1 MSIFELIANAIN
13 EDGVLPNHFHLPD
26 EHPEGKGLKFAP
38 GALDGIAFY
47 HGLGPN
53 DEEKEFE
60 NLISAIK
67 SASDGDKE
75 AAFSYAYEFADRGMM
90 LHHIDNMQKYLIDNE
105 AELNTKNIAD
115 FAIDLMYDG
124 EKKEAVKLGLA
135 ILELFDTNQTEMY
148 KEPIRLLAK
157 YDEFTL
163 SAAFHM
169 RNWDNASREMFEA
182 VKCVH
187 DWGRIHIVRMWEPE
201 NEEMEEWLIKNGVKN
216 GVAEYSGL
224 DCFEKVHYMDRLKKD
239 MSLEIYRGMSD
250 ILSDLLMEGPVPGIS
265 AIENKQELFKEFL
278 NASKKRNDLDAA
290 DYRGLLDLM
299 YYCEDSDENYA
310 EFFDEIK
317 QIFESEC
324 FAEKMRTALEK
335 HQCLHMARE
344 LGFEYQPYAY
354 EMVCEDCLENAWWAS
369 TLILDDYRADEIY
382 EMMNKAIDLDKLA
395 SGSSDSLFPEGL
407 YQGPDAAELIL
418 QALDEKV
425 GADIPLVKAALLAS
439 VTRTRNRAI
448 NVIESW
454 MKITS
459 KPIDEI
465 SVELA
470 EHIRNILDDEVV
482 DDVKQRMINVL
493 NNDIREEE
501 NVD

>member
-1 MSIFELIANAIN
+1 MSIFELIANALN
-13 EDGVLPNHFHLPD
+13 EDGMLPEHFHLPD
-26 EHPEGKGLKFAP
+26 ERPEEKGMKFAP

-47 HGLGPN
+47 HGLGPSN
-53 DEEKEFE
+53 AEKEFE
-60 NLISAIK
+60 SLVGAIK
-67 SASDGDKE
+67 AASDGDKKS
-75 AAFSYAYEFADRGMM
+75 AFSYVYEFADNGMM

-239 MSLEIYRGMSD
+239 MSSEIYRGMAA
-250 ILSDLLMEGPVPGIS
+250 IMSDLLMEGPVPGIS
-265 AIENKQELFKEFL
+265 AIENKQELFREFL
-278 NASKKRNDLDAA
+278 YITKKRTDLEAG

-299 YYCEDSDENYA
+299 HYCEDSDKNCA
-310 EFFDEIK
+310 EFYGEIK
-317 QIFESEC
+317 QIFESES
-324 FAEKMRTALEK
+324 FSEKMKAALEK
-335 HQCLHMARE
+335 HECFQMARE

-354 EMVCEDCLENAWWAS
+354 EMVCEDCLKNAWWAS
-369 TLILDDYRADEIY
+369 MLVLDDYRADEIY

-395 SGSSDSLFPEGL
+395 AGSSDKLFPEGL
-407 YQGPDAAELIL
+407 YQGPDAAEFIL

-439 VTRTRNRAI
+439 VTRTRNMALS
-448 NVIESW
+448 VIESW
-454 MKITS
+454 MRITS

-482 DDVKQRMINVL
+482 DDVKQRMINLL

-501 NVD
+501 NVE